1 MSYPISSQPQN
12 RRMHSH
18 VASLS
23 QKKTSNMRVTASLS
37 RGSLILTQIPKF
49 GLVLVLVV
57 AFCEGISWSNSQF
70 ASTHRRCH
78 LSNLPRFPRRKA
90 FIEKPI
96 RLARDTLLP
105 TSQVSSILL

>member
-1 MSYPISSQPQN
+1 MSYPISSQPRN

-23 QKKTSNMRVTASLS
+23 QKKTSKLRVTASLS

-57 AFCEGISWSNSQF
+57 VL
-70 ASTHRRCH
+70 RPRCTGVSCSEKNF
-78 LSNLPRFPRRKA
+78 LVVDLAKADRWNGALP
-90 FIEKPI
+90 
-96 RLARDTLLP
+96 LTLLEGTGSVP
-105 TSQVSSILL
+105 LLSLQPGEPSEKK